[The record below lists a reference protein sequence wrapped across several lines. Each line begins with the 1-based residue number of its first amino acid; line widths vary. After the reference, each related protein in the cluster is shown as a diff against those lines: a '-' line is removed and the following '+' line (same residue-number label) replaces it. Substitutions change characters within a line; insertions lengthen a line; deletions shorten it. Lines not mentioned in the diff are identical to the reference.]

1 MFTFFYM
8 RDSLFMVQ
16 YGLLFKNERLI
27 EFQAAGIPEV
37 AKEKEWV
44 GNSEPADII
53 YNTDWQRDVNQGPE
67 THWLVNNMHKI

>member
-1 MFTFFYM
+1 
-8 RDSLFMVQ
+8 MVQ

-44 GNSEPADII
+44 GNYSEPADII
-53 YNTDWQRDVNQGPE
+53 YTTDRQRGIRDQRHIG
-67 THWLVNNMHKI
+67 WLTYDFNHLHLISNKYIEI

>member
-1 MFTFFYM
+1 
-8 RDSLFMVQ
+8 MVQ

-44 GNSEPADII
+44 GNYAEPADII
-53 YNTDWQRDVNQGPE
+53 YNTGWERDMNQRPK
-67 THWLVNNMHKI
+67 THWLVNI

>member
-1 MFTFFYM
+1 
-8 RDSLFMVQ
+8 MVQ

-44 GNSEPADII
+44 GNYSEPADIT
-53 YNTDWQRDVNQGPE
+53 YNTDWQRGVSQRPE
-67 THWLVNNMHKI
+67 THWLVNNIHNI